1 MLKLSDAIIDPRTI
15 GRRFLLSSVS
25 PIKEY
30 VNGHPTD
37 RITGY
42 RYTVILVDKKYSEF
56 TVKIEGPKQLDV
68 NDENCIPIEFEGLEL
83 HVGWSNPCFEI
94 WLYAYFGEM
103 PNIQD
108 SVSCCSRFFGRFEKE
123 TGHPYGKN
131 DTEVYRRITKA
142 GDFELAYQIAE
153 RKCSQAE
160 KEGKK
165 PSQACPACT
174 VHRLVKEIKDKTGI

>member
-83 HVGWSNPCFEI
+83 HVGWSNN
-94 WLYAYFGEM
+94 G
-103 PNIQD
+103 NIL
-108 SVSCCSRFFGRFEKE
+108 
-123 TGHPYGKN
+123 TGSATGVHVLQESKKVN
-131 DTEVYRRITKA
+131 
-142 GDFELAYQIAE
+142 LA
-153 RKCSQAE
+153 K
-160 KEGKK
+160 
-165 PSQACPACT
+165 
-174 VHRLVKEIKDKTGI
+174 